1 MNAFQESIAPLGQS
15 CVTTA
20 PTVSAKYPLR
30 GSTGKSG
37 QKPNWKLQMRN
48 KAFISS
54 MVLSVAC
61 VSAAN
66 ATVVY
71 DTIDPFTTPASAS
84 ASTSTSSGAVNSV
97 LTGTLWEARSIQ
109 TRTSSTSRATTTMTI
124 GSGSMVFGVTQVGS
138 ANTAIST
145 NQKASLDYYT
155 PVGSESYPDFT
166 NFTSLDF
173 NYVSTLAGNL
183 KCKIRLSDAGNF
195 EVEKT
200 ISVGSGL
207 MSFTLADFGGI
218 TMNAEAMG
226 PLFIEFVRSGSNAAG
241 SLTITNLVANGASIP
256 APGALALLGAAGLV
270 GARRRRD

>member
-1 MNAFQESIAPLGQS
+1 
-15 CVTTA
+15 
-20 PTVSAKYPLR
+20 
-30 GSTGKSG
+30 
-37 QKPNWKLQMRN
+37 MRFN
-48 KAFISS
+48 SLVPS

-71 DTIDPFTTPASAS
+71 NTIDPFTTPASAS
-84 ASTSTSSGAVNSV
+84 ASTSTLSGSVNTD
-97 LTGTLWEARSIQ
+97 LTGTLWNLRSIS
-109 TRTSSTSRATTTMTI
+109 TRTTSISRATTTATI

-138 ANTAIST
+138 ASTAV
-145 NQKASLDYYT
+145 NNVQRASLDYN
-155 PVGSESYPDFT
+155 SIDQFPDFT

-173 NYVSTLAGNL
+173 NYVSTLTGNL
-183 KCKIRLSDAGNF
+183 KCIIRLSDAANWA
-195 EVEKT
+195 VEKT
-200 ISVGSGL
+200 MSGSSGL

-226 PLFIEFVRSGSNAAG
+226 PVTIEFVRSGSNASG

-256 APGALALLGAAGLV
+256 APGAIALLGAAGLI

>member
-1 MNAFQESIAPLGQS
+1 
-15 CVTTA
+15 
-20 PTVSAKYPLR
+20 
-30 GSTGKSG
+30 
-37 QKPNWKLQMRN
+37 MRFN
-48 KAFISS
+48 SLVPS

-71 DTIDPFTTPASAS
+71 NTIDPFTTPASAS
-84 ASTSTSSGAVNSV
+84 ASTSTLSGSVNTD
-97 LTGTLWEARSIQ
+97 LTGTLWNLRSIS
-109 TRTSSTSRATTTMTI
+109 TRTTSISRATTTATI

-138 ANTAIST
+138 ASTAV
-145 NQKASLDYYT
+145 NNVQRASLDYN
-155 PVGSESYPDFT
+155 SIDQFPDFT

-173 NYVSTLAGNL
+173 NYVSTLTGNL
-183 KCKIRLSDAGNF
+183 KCIIRLSDAANWA
-195 EVEKT
+195 VEKT
-200 ISVGSGL
+200 MSGSSGL

-226 PLFIEFVRSGSNAAG
+226 PVTIEFVRSGSNASG

-256 APGALALLGAAGLV
+256 APGAIALLGLAGL